1 MQLLA
6 LDIGSSSVKGAVI
19 RGRARPGRIV
29 RAAYPTRHE
38 GPRVEVEAT
47 ALLKAVAGAIAQ
59 LGKAARQVDAVAFSV
74 MSPAW
79 VAMDSSGKPLTPIVT
94 HQDRRSIEVALDLE
108 RRIGKD
114 RYLQLAGNRPVPGGI
129 SVTTWAWYLQ
139 NEPRALRKADLVGH
153 LNTFLHRQFTGAR
166 VIDPSN
172 ASFTGLYRTTDQGGW
187 SAELCEAVG
196 VPARL
201 LPEVIEANVIG
212 GTVTREGASRFG
224 LTAGTPVL
232 AGIVDTSSVMLLSG
246 AAVGQLT
253 NNSGSTD
260 VLGLCTD
267 RAFPHERLL
276 TRALGVGKR
285 WMSVATLAAAGSALE
300 WMGAQF
306 FRDLPRPKF
315 WKLVATLARRAK
327 TGRGGRVPPT
337 STVRFEPYLAG
348 ERTSVEQRWGTFTG
362 LTLATTREQMLAA
375 LIEALAEASA
385 ARIDLF
391 RQLGVGMRR
400 RVMLTG
406 GAQGELADLLH
417 REWKGRWT
425 FYVEQEATLRGLAS
439 LQPVTRGA

>member
-19 RGRARPGRIV
+19 RVPHRPGRIV

-38 GPRVEVEAT
+38 GSRVEVDPP
-47 ALLKAVAGAIAQ
+47 ALLKAVAAAVAQ
-59 LGKAARQVDAVAFSV
+59 LGKAARHVDAVALSV

-79 VAMDSSGKPLTPIVT
+79 VAMDLSGKPLTPIVT
-94 HQDRRSIEVALDLE
+94 HQDRRSVDIAIELE
-108 RRIGKD
+108 RRVGKN
-114 RYLQLAGNRPVPGGI
+114 RFLQLTGNRPVPGGI

-139 NEPRALRKADLVGH
+139 NEPQALRRADLVGH
-153 LNTFLHRQFTGAR
+153 LNTFLHRQITGAR

-187 SAELCEAVG
+187 SGELCEAVG
-196 VPARL
+196 VPTRL
-201 LPEVIEANVIG
+201 LPDVIEANVIG
-212 GTVTREGASRFG
+212 GTVTREAASRFS

-232 AGIVDTSSVMLLSG
+232 AGLVDTSSAMLLSG
-246 AAVGQLT
+246 GAVGQLT

-300 WMGAQF
+300 WIGAQF

-315 WKLVATLARRAK
+315 WKLVASLARGSK
-327 TGRGGRVPPT
+327 TARGPRLPPT
-337 STVRFEPYLAG
+337 GDVHFEPYLAG
-348 ERTSVEQRWGTFTG
+348 ERTSVEQRWGAFTG

-375 LIEALAEASA
+375 VIEALAEASA
-385 ARIDLF
+385 ARIELF
-391 RQLGVGMRR
+391 RQLGVAMRR

-406 GAQGELADLLH
+406 GAQGELANLFH
-417 REWKGRWT
+417 RDWKGRWT
-425 FYVEQEATLRGLAS
+425 FYVEQEATLRGLAC
-439 LQPVTRGA
+439 LEPVTR